1 MVPFS
6 LLGRHLGPIN
16 NGFPCCYF
24 WGKRLGATAHPNA
37 LAYFAPS
44 PVLIQ
49 DLKDHMREAGDVGFS
64 DIKRE
69 RGEAVGYVEYS
80 NREDM
85 DRALTKLDRSAFK

>member
-1 MVPFS
+1 MVS
-6 LLGRHLGPIN
+6 KLI
-16 NGFPCCYF
+16 
-24 WGKRLGATAHPNA
+24 GATPVPCRSSSRA
-37 LAYFAPS
+37 L
-44 PVLIQ
+44 Q